1 MDDEDQ
7 LIANQIYEA
16 DRAYE
21 EGLEAAITRSRAR
34 RQIESDS
41 DSSLSLPLDDI
52 WNYNPQELAMD
63 IEDTPESELS
73 IGSCIIVTSH

>member
-41 DSSLSLPLDDI
+41 DSSLSLPPDDI
-52 WNYNPQELAMD
+52 WNYNP
-63 IEDTPESELS
+63 
-73 IGSCIIVTSH
+73 

>member
-21 EGLEAAITRSRAR
+21 EGLEAAIARSRAR
-34 RQIESDS
+34 HQIELDS
-41 DSSLSLPLDDI
+41 DSSLSLPPDNINNDI
-52 WNYNPQELAMD
+52 WNYHAHESAMD
-63 IEDTPESELS
+63 VEDTP
-73 IGSCIIVTSH
+73 